1 MVKEKVIKVSI
12 TQVKSTISQTSR
24 QKKTILALGLGKIN
38 RTVEKILTPQIR
50 GMINNCLLY
59 TSDAADE

>member
-1 MVKEKVIKVSI
+1 MAKEKIKKVTI

-38 RTVEKILTPQIR
+38 RTVEKNLTPQIK
-50 GMINNCLLY
+50 GMINKINHLVEVKEL
-59 TSDAADE
+59 

>member
-1 MVKEKVIKVSI
+1 MVKEKVIKVAI

-38 RTVEKILTPQIR
+38 RTVEKILNPQIK
-50 GMINNCLLY
+50 GMINKINHLVEVKEL
-59 TSDAADE
+59 

>member
-38 RTVEKILTPQIR
+38 RTVEKILNPQIK
-50 GMINNCLLY
+50 GMINKINHLVEVKEL
-59 TSDAADE
+59 